1 MKRGELAV
9 KLERW
14 EPLAPCAACFL
25 LTAVL
30 CGAQLFGGYAPFALG
45 LVAAAGSGKRGL
57 AALLGGVAGA
67 LVFLDFSHAL
77 RTLAVAVLLY
87 TANNAFCETRWYR
100 SRRFLPAMT
109 ALMYLAVELVYLLQA
124 GADEAALCLLSIAL
138 AVLAAVCAGALVFLD
153 FSHALRTLAVA
164 VLLYTAN
171 NAFCETRWYRSRR
184 FLPAM
189 TALMYLAVEL
199 VYLLQAGADEAALCL
214 LSIALAVLAAVCA
227 RVVLEGKT
235 MNEEQRQ
242 AALLVVITGVLMA
255 ASALRLENGF
265 APGRILAMLLV
276 MLLAYDRSAGTALA
290 AALGIGLAMDLTA
303 QPGSFLH
310 AAVYG
315 FGALSMG
322 RERRGRRVGAAL
334 LWCVSLLLLSLPLD
348 AEQGLIL
355 LYEGLCATLLF
366 LVLPNRLFGGKR
378 LAAEKPEADTAETE
392 EAERSTARR
401 RLSAT
406 ALALRELYDSLMR
419 TPKAEDENP
428 AMIFDRAAERVCR
441 GCSLRTIC
449 WERDYAKTYNALND
463 ATPALLA
470 QGRGRGGDFP
480 SYFTDRCIRFPSFL
494 SAVNSE
500 LSAFLLRR
508 QYRGRLADT
517 RAQAAG
523 QYAQLSELL
532 SGAAET
538 LEAQPTAAETLLTYR
553 VGAALRPKEGENVSG
568 DSVTHF
574 ETEDGRLCLL
584 LSDGMG
590 CGEEARRESALAVRL
605 LERFLR
611 AGVETSGALKTLNSA
626 LTLRAEVSESF
637 TTIDLLTLSLR
648 DGAAEVY
655 KYGAAPSYVKR
666 GARVRRITGS
676 CLPAGL
682 QSADTRPETTGF
694 TLEKGAFFVML
705 SDGVADV
712 NDDGWLMALLEKF
725 QGDDPQALASAI
737 LAAGRERRGGDDD
750 CAVLALYRD
759 KDGGAVEV

>member
-100 SRRFLPAMT
+100 SRRFLPVMT

-124 GADEAALCLLSIAL
+124 GAD
-138 AVLAAVCAGALVFLD
+138 
-153 FSHALRTLAVA
+153 R
-164 VLLYTAN
+164 
-171 NAFCETRWYRSRR
+171 
-184 FLPAM
+184 
-189 TALMYLAVEL
+189 
-199 VYLLQAGADEAALCL
+199 AALCL

-227 RVVLEGKT
+227 RAVLEGKT

-242 AALLVVITGVLMA
+242 AALLVVVTGVLMA

-334 LWCVSLLLLSLPLD
+334 LWCVPLLLLSLPLD

-378 LAAEKPEADTAETE
+378 LAAEKPEADTAEME
-392 EAERSTARR
+392 EAECSTARR

-480 SYFTDRCIRFPSFL
+480 SYFTDRCIAFRAFCRRSTASCAPSCCGD
-494 SAVNSE
+494 STAGGSPTR
-500 LSAFLLRR
+500 ARR
-508 QYRGRLADT
+508 QRGSTPSSPSCSA
-517 RAQAAG
+517 
-523 QYAQLSELL
+523 
-532 SGAAET
+532 
-538 LEAQPTAAETLLTYR
+538 
-553 VGAALRPKEGENVSG
+553 
-568 DSVTHF
+568 
-574 ETEDGRLCLL
+574 
-584 LSDGMG
+584 
-590 CGEEARRESALAVRL
+590 ARR
-605 LERFLR
+605 
-611 AGVETSGALKTLNSA
+611 
-626 LTLRAEVSESF
+626 
-637 TTIDLLTLSLR
+637 
-648 DGAAEVY
+648 
-655 KYGAAPSYVKR
+655 KR
-666 GARVRRITGS
+666 WRHSRR
-676 CLPAGL
+676 
-682 QSADTRPETTGF
+682 
-694 TLEKGAFFVML
+694 
-705 SDGVADV
+705 
-712 NDDGWLMALLEKF
+712 
-725 QGDDPQALASAI
+725 
-737 LAAGRERRGGDDD
+737 RRRR
-750 CAVLALYRD
+750 C
-759 KDGGAVEV
+759 

>member
-124 GADEAALCLLSIAL
+124 GAD
-138 AVLAAVCAGALVFLD
+138 
-153 FSHALRTLAVA
+153 R
-164 VLLYTAN
+164 
-171 NAFCETRWYRSRR
+171 
-184 FLPAM
+184 
-189 TALMYLAVEL
+189 
-199 VYLLQAGADEAALCL
+199 AALCL

-227 RVVLEGKT
+227 RAVLEGKT

-242 AALLVVITGVLMA
+242 AALLVVVTGVLMA

-334 LWCVSLLLLSLPLD
+334 LWCVPLLLLSLPLN

-378 LAAEKPEADTAETE
+378 LAAEKPEADAAETE

-463 ATPALLA
+463 ATPALLT
-470 QGRGRGGDFP
+470 QGRGRGGAFP
-480 SYFTDRCIRFPSFL
+480 ASSTDRSSRRPS
-494 SAVNSE
+494 
-500 LSAFLLRR
+500 
-508 QYRGRLADT
+508 
-517 RAQAAG
+517 
-523 QYAQLSELL
+523 
-532 SGAAET
+532 
-538 LEAQPTAAETLLTYR
+538 
-553 VGAALRPKEGENVSG
+553 
-568 DSVTHF
+568 
-574 ETEDGRLCLL
+574 
-584 LSDGMG
+584 
-590 CGEEARRESALAVRL
+590 
-605 LERFLR
+605 
-611 AGVETSGALKTLNSA
+611 
-626 LTLRAEVSESF
+626 
-637 TTIDLLTLSLR
+637 
-648 DGAAEVY
+648 
-655 KYGAAPSYVKR
+655 
-666 GARVRRITGS
+666 
-676 CLPAGL
+676 
-682 QSADTRPETTGF
+682 
-694 TLEKGAFFVML
+694 
-705 SDGVADV
+705 
-712 NDDGWLMALLEKF
+712 
-725 QGDDPQALASAI
+725 
-737 LAAGRERRGGDDD
+737 
-750 CAVLALYRD
+750 
-759 KDGGAVEV
+759 